1 MTARARLILT
11 LALPA
16 LVFYGR
22 AGAEPPARLTAGY
35 STNTAGQSVLW
46 IANDAGLY
54 QKNGRE
60 VKLVFVQ
67 SAFLMTQALIAGDLP
82 VAAMG
87 GGGAVTSNLA
97 GSDLVIVASLAKSPN
112 LNYLVTRKEITRPEQ
127 LKGKR
132 LGVARLG
139 GASDSILRLA
149 LKKTGLDPDRDATI
163 LQIGLSPARIRAL
176 EAGAI
181 DGTILTVEERA
192 AANPLGVNVLLDL
205 RTLGVEFLSND
216 LVTSRKFI
224 RENGETVRSFMKA
237 VVEGIHYYKT
247 QKGRAMGIMSRYMR
261 GADPKTIEVGYDF
274 NADVYQHK
282 PYPSEEGVRLALQEA
297 APKNPKAAAAG
308 PERFS
313 DDRFVRELDQSGFID
328 RLYRN

>member
-1 MTARARLILT
+1 MGPGRPRPGARRVRLHGQSLQRRRQHPAGRPQAGDGPGKGGAEACQGRAGERGDRPRAAPRCAEGTGREVTARARLILT

-22 AGAEPPARLTAGY
+22 AGAEAPARLTAGY

-132 LGVARLG
+132 LGAARLG

-163 LQIGLSPARIRAL
+163 LQIGFWPPRIPALVGGAL
-176 EAGAI
+176 A
-181 DGTILTVEERA
+181 
-192 AANPLGVNVLLDL
+192 
-205 RTLGVEFLSND
+205 RTSLHLAVT
-216 LVTSRKFI
+216 LV
-224 RENGETVRSFMKA
+224 
-237 VVEGIHYYKT
+237 
-247 QKGRAMGIMSRYMR
+247 
-261 GADPKTIEVGYDF
+261 
-274 NADVYQHK
+274 
-282 PYPSEEGVRLALQEA
+282 
-297 APKNPKAAAAG
+297 
-308 PERFS
+308 
-313 DDRFVRELDQSGFID
+313 
-328 RLYRN
+328 